1 MLLRFLNRCREVENL
16 TQGHAAAE
24 HKTWEPWEL
33 SPVFSAFSGR
43 FVVNLSGPCLCPP
56 EKRNQCFLHS
66 YFRDNNVRSFLLPYP
81 TDPTCNKRGMIAI
94 VIIMPLL
101 RCLAPSQSWGT
112 PSPVILILS
121 FSCIYQQSV
130 KSSKGGTP
138 VVQWLRIRLAMQG
151 TWVWSL
157 VGELR
162 SHVP

>member
-1 MLLRFLNRCREVENL
+1 M
-16 TQGHAAAE
+16 
-24 HKTWEPWEL
+24 L

-56 EKRNQCFLHS
+56 EKRNQCLLHS
-66 YFRDNNVRSFLLPYP
+66 YFRDNKVGSFLLPYP

-101 RCLAPSQSWGT
+101 RCLEPSKSLGT

-121 FSCIYQQSV
+121 FSCIYQRSV
-130 KSSKGGTP
+130 KTSKGGTSV
-138 VVQWLRIRLAMQG
+138 VVQWLRICLAMQG
-151 TWVWSL
+151 TWVRSL